1 MSELTFSCG
10 VDLNSIENQQVFH
23 LETSKSANIAIALE
37 QSGVPFSAKY
47 SDSEIIIFYDGSY
60 REEFEEVISKA
71 LSDRHDALVIELKE
85 CLKTDDYSALLP
97 EIAEA
102 LHTTVGTL
110 QAKPLDIQEHL
121 CKAYVDFWQSD
132 SKTLH
137 RELDRIVMVN
147 SRSYDELHEHEKRV
161 HAPHHSEQTEPA
173 AYITREMQKQ
183 AAEEVRRQRREAEK
197 RERQRETER
206 NYRS

>member
-10 VDLNSIENQQVFH
+10 VDLNSIDNQQMFH

-60 REEFEEVISKA
+60 REEFEEIISKA
-71 LSDRHDALVIELKE
+71 LSDRHDALMIELKE
-85 CLKTDDYSALLP
+85 CRETDDYSALLP
-97 EIAEA
+97 EIAEV

-132 SKTLH
+132 SKTLR
-137 RELDRIVMVN
+137 RELDRIVTVN
-147 SRSYDELHEHEKRV
+147 SRSY
-161 HAPHHSEQTEPA
+161 A
-173 AYITREMQKQ
+173 
-183 AAEEVRRQRREAEK
+183 
-197 RERQRETER
+197 
-206 NYRS
+206 